1 MTGTSESPV
10 VSVSG
15 ERVALGPLRRDLI
28 DTYLGWFNDMKVMRT
43 LNHPR
48 QTTREELV
56 ASFDALTVDDSA
68 ESFTMYELVT
78 WRPIGN
84 ASLTS
89 IDFRNRTAEFVII
102 IGEEDA
108 RGKGYGTEATGLV
121 LDHAFTVLGLRN
133 VMLKVYAFNPA
144 AIRAYE
150 KAGFREFGRRQQ
162 AIEMNGQPWDVL
174 YMECLRDDFES
185 PVLGEVFRPDQPR

>member
-28 DTYLGWFNDMKVMRT
+28 DTYLRWFNDMNVIRT

-56 ASFDALTVDDSA
+56 ASFDALMVDDSA

-84 ASLTS
+84 ASLTG
-89 IDFRNRTAEFVII
+89 IDFRNRIAEFVII
-102 IGEEDA
+102 IGEVDA
-108 RGKGYGTEATGLV
+108 RGKGYGTEATSLV

-150 KAGFREFGRRQQ
+150 KAGFREFGRRRQ
-162 AIEMNGQPWDVL
+162 AIEMNGRPWDVL

-185 PVLGEVFRPDQPR
+185 PVLEEVFRPD